1 MFKIIAFF
9 IITLYAQLFAR
20 ICILLTCGKPLHD
33 LIISLRREVRAHQTI
48 VIPPLFIDVSVT
60 SQKSERS
67 FILVVRGFDFTVFYD
82 FDVWFWNCS
91 DKYGIL
97 ELFRQV
103 WYFGIVPTS
112 MLFWNC
118 SDKCGILELF
128 RQVWYFGIVLTSV
141 VFWNCSDKC
150 GILELFRQVWY
161 FGIVPN
167 SVIFVVLRFITTFW

>member
-67 FILVVRGFDFTVFYD
+67 FILVVRGFRFYR
-82 FDVWFWNCS
+82 FLRFWCM
-91 DKYGIL
+91 IL

-112 MLFWNC
+112 VVFWNR
-118 SDKCGILELF
+118 SDKYVILELF
-128 RQVWYFGIVLTSV
+128 WQVWYFGIVLTSV

>member
-97 ELFRQV
+97 ELFWQV
-103 WYFGIVPTS
+103 WYFGIVP
-112 MLFWNC
+112 
-118 SDKCGILELF
+118 
-128 RQVWYFGIVLTSV
+128 TSV

-150 GILELFRQVWY
+150 DILELSRIVWY
-161 FGIVPN
+161 LLF
-167 SVIFVVLRFITTFW
+167 FVLLQRFDNKTVHKENNKLEMERLVLIPQKKIMW